1 MAVTFKQCSFYNLML
16 CFFFCSVVLFPV
28 RKIVLE
34 TVSLPKSM
42 KEIDL
47 HGLMIF
53 FGTNEIPKI

>member
-1 MAVTFKQCSFYNLML
+1 MTVTFKQCSFYNLML
-16 CFFFCSVVLFPV
+16 FFCSVVLSPV

-34 TVSLPKSM
+34 TVSMPKSM

>member
-1 MAVTFKQCSFYNLML
+1 MTVTFKQCSFYNLMP
-16 CFFFCSVVLFPV
+16 FFFCSVVLSPV

-34 TVSLPKSM
+34 TVSMPKSM

-53 FGTNEIPKI
+53 FGN

>member
-1 MAVTFKQCSFYNLML
+1 MFFLQLNAL
-16 CFFFCSVVLFPV
+16 FFFCSVVLFPV